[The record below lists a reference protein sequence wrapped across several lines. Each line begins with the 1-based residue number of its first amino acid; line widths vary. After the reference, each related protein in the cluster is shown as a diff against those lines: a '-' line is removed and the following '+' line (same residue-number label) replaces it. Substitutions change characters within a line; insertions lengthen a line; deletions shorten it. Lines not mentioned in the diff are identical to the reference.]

1 MRVLF
6 VAGEVAPFSETTTTA
21 RLMRAL
27 PEALEEFQN
36 VEPRIIM
43 PRYGV
48 VSERRNR
55 LHEVIRLSGAQIP
68 VGDET
73 EEVTVKVASIPGIRL
88 QVYFM
93 DSLKYFKRKG
103 LHAGKK
109 NGKIFE
115 DNPARA
121 LFFGRAALET
131 AKRLGWSPDIVHS
144 AGWMGAFLPHL
155 LKNDYADDALFAECY
170 SVFTPDIVD
179 GYKPELTA
187 EEAETLALPETMGG
201 STLRSIGLSTADAVI
216 YASEDGPE
224 SDEPKGNILESEG
237 EQLASD
243 AADEYRE
250 LTGVE
255 EEEEAA

>member
-1 MRVLF
+1 MRILF
-6 VAGEVAPFSETTTTA
+6 VAGEVAPFSETTSTA

-27 PEALEEFQN
+27 PEALEEFQE

-55 LHEVIRLSGAQIP
+55 LHEVIRLSGSKIP
-68 VGDET
+68 VGEEV

-93 DSLKYFKRKG
+93 DSPKYFKRKG

-109 NGKIFE
+109 DGKLFE

-131 AKRLGWSPDIVHS
+131 TKRLGWSPDVVHS
-144 AGWMGAFLPHL
+144 AGWMGAFVPYL
-155 LKNDYADDALFAECY
+155 LKNDYAEDTLFAESK
-170 SVFTPDIVD
+170 SVFTPDVVD
-179 GYKPELTA
+179 GYIPTLTT
-187 EEAETLALPETMGG
+187 EEAGTLAFPETLADT
-201 STLRSIGLSTADAVI
+201 SLRSIGLSLADTPV
-216 YASEDGPE
+216 YAPEDGPE
-224 SDEPKGNILESEG
+224 SGEPKGHVLDSEG
-237 EQLASD
+237 ERLANE
-243 AADEYRE
+243 AAEIYRE
-250 LTGVE
+250 LMGVE
-255 EEEEAA
+255 QAA